1 MLGNLITILKQS
13 KLAAVIEETWNLIND
28 LWENRN
34 DNWED

>member
-1 MLGNLITILKQS
+1 MLANLITIVRKS
-13 KLAAVIEETWNLIND
+13 KIVSVIEETWNLIND